1 MQIAMSICRLCA
13 LCLMLCACEKP
24 KDVVLGTLEWDRIAL
39 PAPLAEKIVQVHVR
53 EGQRVEAGQLLLV
66 LDPST
71 TLAQLRALEAS
82 VVRQQAALAELRVG
96 PRVEEIERAR
106 ADLFAARADLVDR
119 EADYRRLVALGKK
132 NYVAQADID
141 GALAATQNARAQVRS
156 TQEQLLELERG
167 NRVEDIEQGEAAL
180 AEARSQAQAQRVLLE
195 KLNVR
200 APRAGLVD
208 SIPFKLGDEAPI
220 GGSLVVMLVG
230 DTPYARVYVP
240 QSLRRGVAVG
250 RQARI
255 VLDESTASAS
265 TDTAPKPV
273 AYPGRVRVVRDE
285 PSFTPYYALTG
296 SDAAR
301 LSYIVE
307 VQFAPGTGVDRLPAG
322 LPLRVEFQA
331 GIDSA
336 APLRQPSVLPGFE
349 RLDSS
354 ASHSPGPFDEYD
366 DRQLPDALKP
376 MKQPQEPDNV
386 GK

>member
-1 MQIAMSICRLCA
+1 
-13 LCLMLCACEKP
+13 MLCACEKP